1 MDKKKLTLTEKN
13 ILGKGTNKIVYYHPA
28 DKNKC
33 IKFSLDKADETD
45 IQYELK
51 FRKICKKRVE
61 RSTLLTKYYGTVET
75 NLGTGHVFELV
86 RDFDGQLSETF
97 LNLFLREK
105 NSPKVFAALAML
117 KKKLFEELIIT
128 YKIFPDNFL
137 VQRISEQEF
146 RIRIID
152 GIGMHVFFPIPYYSK
167 TIARRRQQ
175 EIWKEF
181 MERLHN
187 EYGLLKKS

>member
-1 MDKKKLTLTEKN
+1 MDKITLTEKN

-51 FRKICKKRVE
+51 FRKICKKRIE
-61 RSTLLTKYYGTVET
+61 HSTLLTKYYGTVET

-117 KKKLFEELIIT
+117 EKKLFFNKNRPKSKDKVHQELC
-128 YKIFPDNFL
+128 
-137 VQRISEQEF
+137 E
-146 RIRIID
+146 IR
-152 GIGMHVFFPIPYYSK
+152 
-167 TIARRRQQ
+167 
-175 EIWKEF
+175 
-181 MERLHN
+181 
-187 EYGLLKKS
+187 